1 MVKFGFITLTNYG
14 YLDYTRNLI
23 KSLEKI
29 GVEGMKVYC
38 LDNKSF
44 NELDYDRKLKI
55 ENTEEEEIEDFY
67 TFRSGNEWSL
77 IMYNKFR
84 IIYRELLKNDFVLF
98 CDGDIIFRDKRFRV
112 DLLNR
117 IEDDDLLIQ
126 SDKQNDKDDS
136 ELCAGFQFIKSN
148 DKTKEFYKPS
158 NEKMNE
164 ILHLKCDQPFIN
176 KYKNKLKYK
185 RLPLKKYPNGLYY
198 QTNKN
203 ESYMIHYNYLIGHT
217 KKDMMIKDNHW
228 FI

>member
-1 MVKFGFITLTNYG
+1 MVKLAFITLTNYG
-14 YLDYTRNLI
+14 YLDYTKNLI
-23 KSLEKI
+23 KSLEKLN
-29 GVEGMKVYC
+29 VEGLKVYC

-44 NELDYDRKLKI
+44 NELDYPDKFKI

-84 IIYRELLKNDFVLF
+84 IIHKELLNNDFVLF
-98 CDGDIIFRDKRFRV
+98 CDGDIIFRDRRFMR

-117 IEDDDLLIQ
+117 IDDHDLLIQ
-126 SDKQNDKDDS
+126 SDKQDDSDDS

-148 DKTKEFYKPS
+148 NKTKEFYKPS

-176 KYKNKLKYK
+176 KHKNKLDYE
-185 RLPLKKYPNGLYY
+185 RLPLKKYPNGLYF
-198 QTNKN
+198 QTHKN
-203 ESYMIHYNYLIGHT
+203 YSYMIHYNYLIGHT
-217 KKDMMIKDNHW
+217 KKDMMIQDNHW